1 MFDCPPASST
11 EWQNAQLDISKKWT
25 PGRRDNWAV
34 YDLID
39 SISKNLVWMLK
50 TPRLFALFAF
60 DNGWI
65 IYGRRSYSL
74 CSRDFVRESIHH
86 YDICRSPHVILI
98 NGENFTL
105 PRDKLDRFIAVFFFR
120 PSFYFAPFMSV
131 WKSAVKLAHSALK
144 LFRLSLLLL
153 IFLLCLFTFYVW

>member
-11 EWQNAQLDISKKWT
+11 EWQNAQLDISKKMD
-25 PGRRDNWAV
+25 PRDNWAV

-98 NGENFTL
+98 NGENFIL
-105 PRDKLDRFIAVFFFR
+105 PRDKLDRFIAVFSSDLLFI
-120 PSFYFAPFMSV
+120 SLHLWVYESLQLN
-131 WKSAVKLAHSALK
+131 WHIQHSN
-144 LFRLSLLLL
+144 FSD
-153 IFLLCLFTFYVW
+153 FHYYC

>member
-1 MFDCPPASST
+1 MFDCPPALST
-11 EWQNAQLDISKKWT
+11 EWQNVQLDISKNWT

-39 SISKNLVWMLK
+39 SISENLVRMLK

-60 DNGWI
+60 HNGWI

-86 YDICRSPHVILI
+86 YDICRSLHVILI
-98 NGENFTL
+98 NGENFIL
-105 PRDKLDRFIAVFFFR
+105 PRDKLDSFIAVFLQTFF
-120 PSFYFAPFMSV
+120 
-131 WKSAVKLAHSALK
+131 
-144 LFRLSLLLL
+144 LFRS
-153 IFLLCLFTFYVW
+153 IYECMKVCS

>member
-74 CSRDFVRESIHH
+74 CSRDFVRESIR
-86 YDICRSPHVILI
+86 YLSIPSCYFDQWRKFYS
-98 NGENFTL
+98 T
-105 PRDKLDRFIAVFFFR
+105 PRQVGQVYCCFFFR

>member
-39 SISKNLVWMLK
+39 SISENLVWMLK
-50 TPRLFALFAF
+50 TPRLFALFALH
-60 DNGWI
+60 NGWI

-98 NGENFTL
+98 NGENFIL
-105 PRDKLDRFIAVFFFR
+105 PRDKLERFIAVFLQTFFLFL
-120 PSFYFAPFMSV
+120 PIMSV
-131 WKSAVKLAHSALK
+131 WKSAVKLAHSVLK

>member
-1 MFDCPPASST
+1 MFDCPPALST
-11 EWQNAQLDISKKWT
+11 EWQNVQLDISKKWT
-25 PGRRDNWAV
+25 PGRRDNWAI

-39 SISKNLVWMLK
+39 SISENLVWMLK

-60 DNGWI
+60 HNGWI

-98 NGENFTL
+98 NGENFIL
-105 PRDKLDRFIAVFFFR
+105 PRDKLDRFIAVFSSDLLFI
-120 PSFYFAPFMSV
+120 SLHLWVYESLQLN
-131 WKSAVKLAHSALK
+131 WHIQHSN
-144 LFRLSLLLL
+144 FSD
-153 IFLLCLFTFYVW
+153 FHYYC

>member
-98 NGENFTL
+98 NGT
-105 PRDKLDRFIAVFFFR
+105 PRQVGQVYCCFFFR

>member
-86 YDICRSPHVILI
+86 YDIMLFWSMEKILFYPETSWT
-98 NGENFTL
+98 GL
-105 PRDKLDRFIAVFFFR
+105 LLFFLQTF
-120 PSFYFAPFMSV
+120 F
-131 WKSAVKLAHSALK
+131 
-144 LFRLSLLLL
+144 LFRS
-153 IFLLCLFTFYVW
+153 IYECMKVCS

>member
-98 NGENFTL
+98 NGENFIL
-105 PRDKLDRFIAVFFFR
+105 PRDKLDRFIAVFSSDLLFR
-120 PSFYFAPFMSV
+120 
-131 WKSAVKLAHSALK
+131 KSAVKLAHSALK